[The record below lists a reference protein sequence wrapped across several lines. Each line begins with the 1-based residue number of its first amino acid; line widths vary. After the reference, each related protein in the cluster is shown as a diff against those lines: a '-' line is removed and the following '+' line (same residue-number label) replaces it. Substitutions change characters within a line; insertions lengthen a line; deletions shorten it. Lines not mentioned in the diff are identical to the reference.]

1 MKGFNDLMVKGYFIN
16 IYVLL
21 LILINIIGKV
31 YHLAFTPVLLMVIV
45 NLCLYFY
52 IQKES
57 KYKFYNSIAVLVLA
71 TGIMCIIYSVFSLL
85 YIPYVYALILIPAC
99 IIFLELSIKEKKQ
112 KKNRNTQILVFILG
126 LSFLLIV
133 FQLLLTL
140 GYIK

>member
-31 YHLAFTPVLLMVIV
+31 YHLAFTSMLLMVTV

-112 KKNRNTQILVFILG
+112 KKMGILRF
-126 LSFLLIV
+126 
-133 FQLLLTL
+133 
-140 GYIK
+140 